1 MKQLLAIEKKKRR
14 SPLWLF
20 LFLIPFSSLNLLAY
34 SGESQILKKTNVTF
48 QFKGGSLDAAIS
60 ELQKASRVAFA
71 YDRQMLS
78 QYQVGSFVVRKENL
92 ENVLQKLLKNKPL
105 DYSEVNRVVV
115 ITKKQE
121 TLIHQIAA
129 VTVKNETMVTG
140 VVTDENKLPM
150 PGVNVTIKGTLTM
163 TVTDIHGRYKILAE
177 SPQTVLVLSYVG
189 YATEE
194 VTVGDRSTIDWQ
206 MKPGVGKD
214 LAEIA
219 VVGFGSKQKKISLVG
234 AQSTVKVEELHQP
247 VANVS
252 TMLAGRVS
260 GVVGVQRS
268 GEPGKSSA
276 DIWIRGIATSFGNS
290 SSPLILVDGVE
301 RDINT
306 IDPEDI
312 ESFTILKDAAGTA
325 VYGVRGANGVIFIKT
340 KVGKVGK
347 PQIFFDYSEGVN
359 TFTKKPEM
367 LGGIDYMKL
376 ANEALTTRN
385 QAPMFTQEYIDK
397 TASGLDPM
405 VYPNVDW
412 IDAVFNK
419 TGHTRKANLN
429 VSGGVDNAQ
438 YYVSLAYFGESSFL
452 KTDDMAQY
460 NSKLHYDRYNVTT
473 KLNMKLSNTTKAE
486 IGVMGYFSTR
496 NAPYEDPSTIFGSA
510 MAATPVMYPVMY
522 PGGIVPG
529 ITSNGASINPY
540 AQLTRNGYRTENQNQ
555 LYSNLRLTQDLDV
568 ITKGL
573 SATAMVAFDA
583 YNELSIR
590 RLKRDDTYTV
600 DKNKPHNDDG
610 SLNLQRTWTS
620 TQPYLGFNKSN
631 GGNKQTYVE
640 GAINYNREFGNHRVS
655 GMVLGYASSKTNAFA
670 GDITSSIP
678 SRLMGL
684 AGRATYSYDDRY
696 FLEFNGGYNGSEL
709 FAPDN
714 RYGFFPAIGAGWVV
728 SNEKFFDPFLNTV
741 SFLKFRYSY
750 GKSGLGLITSGSRR
764 FAYITEVSDGA
775 DGYDFGRTTTNN
787 SGGIVV
793 TDYAVPDMA
802 WSTSLKQNVGFEA
815 KFFHNKLS
823 LIVDLFSEERTGI
836 FMQRQSAVIFNGLQK
851 QLWGNLGA
859 VHNRGVDGTLEFN
872 TNIGELQLNIRGNIT
887 FNKDKVVENDM
898 PPQAYPWLEHRGDNA
913 LAHYG
918 YIAEGLF
925 VDQGEI
931 NKSAV
936 PGDKSKVL
944 PGDIKYKDL
953 NGDGVIDANDVAKIG
968 RGDVP
973 SMVYGFG
980 FNVSYK
986 NFQVGVLFQGIDNAD
1001 RMLQGRAIMP
1011 FNASDASNAYAVALD
1026 RWTFDNPRQDV
1037 FYPRLAYGE
1046 DRNFNNTR
1054 ASSWWVKDVSFLRL
1068 KTAMISYNVPA
1079 KMLRGLGI
1087 KNSAIYM
1094 QGINLLTFSNFKL
1107 WDPELNSNN
1116 GISYPNVRTISLG
1129 INLKF

>member
-1 MKQLLAIEKKKRR
+1 MKRLLAIKKGKRYTA
-14 SPLWLF
+14 LWLF
-20 LFLIPFSSLNLLAY
+20 LFLIPLASMNLYAY
-34 SGESQILKKTNVTF
+34 DVESQILKNTSVTV
-48 QFKGGSLDAAIS
+48 QFKGGSLDAAIT
-60 ELQKASRVAFA
+60 ELQKASRVSFA
-71 YDRQMLS
+71 YDRQTLS
-78 QYQVGSFVVRKENL
+78 TYQVESFAVKKENL
-92 ENVLQKLLKNKPL
+92 EKVLQKLLQNKPL
-105 DYSEVNRVVV
+105 GYSEVNRVIV

-121 TLIHQIAA
+121 NLIRQTASVTA
-129 VTVKNETMVTG
+129 RNEVTVSG
-140 VVTDENKLPM
+140 VITDENNLPLT
-150 PGVNVTIKGTLTM
+150 GVNVAIKGTLTM
-163 TVTDIHGRYKILAE
+163 TSTNAKGQYKILVE
-177 SPQTVLVLSYVG
+177 SPQTILVYSYVG

-194 VTVGDRSTIDWQ
+194 VTVGDRTTINMQ
-206 MKPGVGKD
+206 LKPGVGKD

-234 AQSTVKVEELHQP
+234 AQSTIKVEELHQP
-247 VANVS
+247 AANVS
-252 TMLAGRVS
+252 TMLAGRVA
-260 GVVGVQRS
+260 GIVGVQRS

-290 SSPLILVDGVE
+290 SSPLILIDGVE

-312 ESFTILKDAAGTA
+312 ESFTVLKDASGTA

-340 KVGKVGK
+340 KTGKVGK
-347 PQIFFDYSEGVN
+347 PQIFFDYSEGLN
-359 TFTKKPEM
+359 TFTKKPQM
-367 LGGIDYMKL
+367 LGGIDYMNL
-376 ANEALTTRN
+376 VNEALTTRN
-385 QAPMFTQEYIDK
+385 QAPMYTQEYIDK

-405 VYPNVDW
+405 VYPNVNW
-412 IDAVFNK
+412 MDAVFNK

-473 KLNMKLSNTTKAE
+473 KLNMNITKTTKAE
-486 IGVMGYFSTR
+486 VGVMGYFSTR
-496 NAPYEDPSTIFGSA
+496 NAPYEDPSTIFASA
-510 MAATPVMYPVMY
+510 MAATPVMYPIMY

-555 LYSNLRLTQDLDV
+555 LYSNLRLTQDLNI

-583 YNELSIR
+583 YSSLTIKR
-590 RLKRDDTYTV
+590 PKRDDTYFI
-600 DKNKPHNDDG
+600 DKNNPYKAND

-620 TQPYLGFNKSN
+620 TQPYLGFEKSN
-631 GGNKQTYVE
+631 GGNRQTYIE
-640 GAINYNREFGNHRVS
+640 GALNYQRDFGRHRVS
-655 GMVLGYASSKTNAFA
+655 AMTLGYASSKTDAFA

-684 AGRATYSYDDRY
+684 AGRVTYSYDDRY

-709 FAPDN
+709 FAPDH

-728 SNEKFFDPFLNTV
+728 SNEKFFEPLLNAF
-741 SFLKFRYSY
+741 SFLKLRYSY
-750 GKSGLGLITSGSRR
+750 GKSGLGLITSGARR
-764 FAYITEVSDGA
+764 FAYLTEVSDGA
-775 DGYDFGRTTTNN
+775 NGYDFGRTTTTNA
-787 SGGIVV
+787 GGIVV
-793 TDYAVPDMA
+793 TDYAVPDMT
-802 WSTSLKQNVGFEA
+802 WSNSIKQDLGFEA
-815 KFFHNKLS
+815 KFFRDKLS
-823 LIVDLFSEERTGI
+823 VIVDLFSENRTGI

-859 VHNRGVDGTLEFN
+859 VDNRGIDGTLEYN
-872 TNIGELQLNIRGNIT
+872 MHVGQVGLNIRGNIT
-887 FNKDKVVENDM
+887 YNKDKVVENDM

-913 LAHYG
+913 LARYG

-931 NKSAV
+931 DKSAV
-936 PGDKSKVL
+936 PGDRSKIM

-980 FNVSYK
+980 FNVTYK
-986 NFQVGVLFQGIDNAD
+986 NFQVGVLFQGINHAD
-1001 RMLQGRAIMP
+1001 RMIQGRAIMP
-1011 FNASDASNAYAVALD
+1011 FNASDASNAYAIAAD
-1026 RWTFDNPRQDV
+1026 RWTVDNPRQNA

-1054 ASSWWVKDVSFLRL
+1054 ASSWWIKDVSFLRL
-1068 KTAMISYNVPA
+1068 KTALISYNLPP

-1087 KNSAIYM
+1087 NNSAIYM
-1094 QGINLLTFSNFKL
+1094 QGINLLTFSKFKL
-1107 WDPELNSNN
+1107 WDPELNTDN

-1129 INLKF
+1129 VNLKF